1 MDRAAVTRR
10 VWELS
15 EPLAHAAGLELVD
28 VQYRPEGGRLILR
41 LLLDRSEDRP
51 LPASGEEGHVEV
63 RPGPGGRPGVTL
75 EELARVSRELGDVL
89 DAHDAV
95 PGRYHLE
102 CSSPGLNRPLVRP
115 QHFQRALGQRV
126 RVRMHEPVGQR
137 RQFHGV
143 LTAATDS
150 AITVEDPDA
159 GIVSLAL
166 DGIDRAST
174 EFEFPAPGGARRP
187 GARGPRHVHA

>member
-15 EPLAHAAGLELVD
+15 EPLARAAGLELVD

-41 LLLDRSEDRP
+41 LLLDRSEDRLLP
-51 LPASGEEGHVEV
+51 LPQGEGDVEA
-63 RPGPGGRPGVTL
+63 RPRPGRPGVTL

-95 PGRYHLE
+95 TGRYHLE

-115 QHFQRALGQRV
+115 EHFRRAVGKRV
-126 RVRMHEPVGQR
+126 DVRTHEPHAGR

-143 LTAATDS
+143 LEAVADD
-150 AITVEDPDA
+150 AITVHDPDA
-159 GIVSLAL
+159 GVVSFAL
-166 DGIDRAST
+166 DSIERASIQ
-174 EFEFPAPGGARRP
+174 FDFPRPARP
-187 GARGPRHVHA
+187 PHAHA